1 MKLKT
6 LEKYESKM
14 EHENYFQGNLAVK
27 ITFLALIL
35 GVSQFFKW

>member
-1 MKLKT
+1 
-6 LEKYESKM
+6 M

-35 GVSQFFKW
+35 SVSQFFKW

>member
-1 MKLKT
+1 
-6 LEKYESKM
+6 M

-35 GVSQFFKW
+35 GVFQFFKWSLK

>member
-1 MKLKT
+1 
-6 LEKYESKM
+6 M

-27 ITFLALIL
+27 ITFLGLIL

>member
-14 EHENYFQGNLAVK
+14 EHENYFHGNLAVK
-27 ITFLALIL
+27 ITFLALTPT
-35 GVSQFFKW
+35 VSQFFK